1 MTLALSAAPE
11 GVPARQSHRKV
22 RANARNGLPTGKL
35 RRMPATAHEF
45 ASASAYKTGM
55 R

>member
-1 MTLALSAAPE
+1 MTLALSAAPD

-35 RRMPATAHEF
+35 RRIATIAHEF
-45 ASASAYKTGM
+45 ANSSAYKTGM